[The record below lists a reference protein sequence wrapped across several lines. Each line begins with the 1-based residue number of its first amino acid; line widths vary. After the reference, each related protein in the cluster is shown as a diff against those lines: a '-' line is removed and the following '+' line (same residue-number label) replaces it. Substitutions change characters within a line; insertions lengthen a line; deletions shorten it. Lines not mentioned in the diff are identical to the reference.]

1 MTEPHSSTRGG
12 GATLTYNGKRMKR
25 LKLMNIKT
33 MSSYEYKEGDKIG
46 VPGFVRGLHDMHAK
60 EGKWMRKD
68 FRLRYSAC

>member
-1 MTEPHSSTRGG
+1 
-12 GATLTYNGKRMKR
+12 
-25 LKLMNIKT
+25 

-60 EGKWMRKD
+60 EGKMDEKKD

>member
-1 MTEPHSSTRGG
+1 
-12 GATLTYNGKRMKR
+12 
-25 LKLMNIKT
+25 